1 MRSMITVPP
10 IRNVNC
16 TPGQRQRRADRV
28 AQRLLQDEPEL
39 RHALEPRE
47 QHIVLRHGFIERAF
61 EHARDHRRERQA
73 ERQRRQSEVPEK
85 IEEHVKPEP

>member
-10 IRNVNC
+10 MRKCELNASE
-16 TPGQRQRRADRV
+16 RERRADRV
-28 AQRLLQDEPEL
+28 AQSFLQDEPEL
-39 RHALEPRE
+39 GHALEARE

-61 EHARDHRRERQA
+61 EHARNHRREREA
-73 ERQRRQSEVPEK
+73 ERKRRHGEVLEK